1 LKARR
6 KGPLEVIETVNLR
19 KVYPNGVE
27 ALKGVSIRLSA
38 RVPCVIGRNGAGK
51 TTLVRILSTQL
62 RPTSGV
68 ARVLGL
74 DVVADREALRKRICS
89 IPQEA
94 RPMGVASPYEHV
106 TMYLVARGWSLSEAK
121 MTARRVLKEVGL
133 ADFMDTATDELSG
146 GMKRKVFLA
155 MALAAQAELTF
166 LDEPTAGLDPL
177 SRLETWGLMRQLKSY
192 ILLTTHDMEE
202 AQTLCEHLVL
212 LDSGRAVTMGTIEE
226 LMRPLSG
233 KVRVEG
239 YGDIVIGGMRISYM
253 TPEEARE
260 LIGDGLRVT
269 IRPVN
274 LDDVF
279 IINGVRPPS
288 EEAEEGGEA

>member
-1 LKARR
+1 MSL
-6 KGPLEVIETVNLR
+6 VETRDLR
-19 KVYPNGVE
+19 KVYRNGVE
-27 ALKGVSIRLSA
+27 ALKGVTITLRP
-38 RVPCVIGRNGAGK
+38 RTPCIIGRNGAGK

-74 DVVADREALRKRICS
+74 DVVSEREELRRRICS

-106 TMYLVARGWSLSEAK
+106 VMFLVARGWSISEARRE
-121 MTARRVLKEVGL
+121 ARRALKEVGL
-133 ADFMDTATDELSG
+133 GDFMDTATDELSG

-155 MALAAQAELTF
+155 MALASQAELTF
-166 LDEPTAGLDPL
+166 LDEPTAGLDPV
-177 SRLETWGLMRQLKSY
+177 SRLEAWGAIRELRSSV
-192 ILLTTHDMEE
+192 LLTTHDMEE
-202 AQTLCEHLVL
+202 AESLCDYIVL
-212 LDSGRAVTMGTIEE
+212 LDSGRVVAEGTYEE
-226 LMRPLSG
+226 LMAPLKG

-239 YGDIVIGGMRISYM
+239 YGDIRVGRLRVSYM

-260 LIGDGLRVT
+260 LVAEGRRVT
-269 IRPVN
+269 VRPVS

-279 IINGVRPPS
+279 IVKGLVPPS
-288 EEAEEGGEA
+288 EEQEGGEGW

>member
-1 LKARR
+1 MN
-6 KGPLEVIETVNLR
+6 VIETYNLR

-27 ALKGVSIRLSA
+27 ALKGVTISLSA

-51 TTLVRILSTQL
+51 TTFVRILSTQL
-62 RPTSGV
+62 RPTSGR
-68 ARVLGL
+68 ALVLGL
-74 DVVADREALRKRICS
+74 DVVSDRERLRKRICS

-106 TMYLVARGWSLSEAK
+106 VMYLVARGWSISEAK
-121 MTARRVLKEVGL
+121 QAARRTLKELGL
-133 ADFMDTATDELSG
+133 ENFMDVATDELSG

-155 MALAAQAELTF
+155 MALAAQADLTF

-177 SRLETWGLMRQLKSY
+177 SRFETWAFIRELKSY

-202 AQTLCEHLVL
+202 AQTLCEYLVL
-212 LDSGRAVTMGTIEE
+212 LDSGRVVAKGTAEE
-226 LMRPLSG
+226 LMEPLRG

-239 YGDIVIGGMRISYM
+239 YGNLVVGSMRVSYM
-253 TPEEARE
+253 SPEEARNLLTE
-260 LIGDGLRVT
+260 GLKVT
-269 IRPVN
+269 IRPVS

-279 IINGVRPPS
+279 IMNGARPLS
-288 EEAEEGGEA
+288 EDEQEEGESSW

>member
-1 LKARR
+1 MD
-6 KGPLEVIETVNLR
+6 VIETRNLR

-27 ALKGVSIRLSA
+27 ALKGVSIRLNA
-38 RVPCVIGRNGAGK
+38 RVPCIIGRNGAGK

-62 RPTSGV
+62 RPTGGE

-106 TMYLVARGWSLSEAK
+106 VMYLVARGWSISEAK
-121 MTARRVLKEVGL
+121 QAARRVLKEVGL
-133 ADFMDTATDELSG
+133 GDFMDVATDELSG

-177 SRLETWGLMRQLKSY
+177 SRLETWGAMRQLKSY

-202 AQTLCEHLVL
+202 AQTLCEYLVL
-212 LDSGRAVTMGTIEE
+212 LDSGRVIAQGTLEE
-226 LMRPLSG
+226 LMRPLQG

-239 YGDIVIGGMRISYM
+239 YGDINIGGLAISYM
-253 TPEEARE
+253 TPEDAKE
-260 LIGDGLRVT
+260 LISDGLKIT

-279 IINGVRPPS
+279 IINGVRPLS
-288 EEAEEGGEA
+288 EDEGNGEA

>member
-1 LKARR
+1 LD
-6 KGPLEVIETVNLR
+6 VIETENLR

-27 ALKGVSIRLSA
+27 ALKGVSLRLNA
-38 RVPCVIGRNGAGK
+38 RVPCIIGRNGAGK

-62 RPTSGV
+62 RPTGGR

-74 DVVADREALRKRICS
+74 DVVADREALRRRICS

-106 TMYLVARGWSLSEAK
+106 VMYLVARGWSISEAK
-121 MTARRVLKEVGL
+121 QEARRVLKDVGL
-133 ADFMDTATDELSG
+133 GDFMNIATDELSG

-177 SRLETWGLMRQLKSY
+177 SRLETWGAMRQLKSY

-202 AQTLCEHLVL
+202 AQALCEYLVL
-212 LDSGRAVTMGTIEE
+212 LDSGRVIAQGTLEE
-226 LMRPLSG
+226 LMRPLQG

-239 YGDIVIGGMRISYM
+239 YGDISIGGMRISYM
-253 TPEEARE
+253 TPEEARG
-260 LIGDGLRVT
+260 LISDGLKVT

-279 IINGVRPPS
+279 IINGIRPLS
-288 EEAEEGGEA
+288 EDEGDGEA

>member
-1 LKARR
+1 M
-6 KGPLEVIETVNLR
+6 IETENLR

-27 ALKGVSIRLSA
+27 ALKGVSLRLNA
-38 RVPCVIGRNGAGK
+38 RVPCIIGRNGAGK

-62 RPTSGV
+62 RPTGGR

-74 DVVADREALRKRICS
+74 DVVADREALRRRICS

-106 TMYLVARGWSLSEAK
+106 VMYLVARGWSISEAK
-121 MTARRVLKEVGL
+121 QEARRVLKDVGL
-133 ADFMDTATDELSG
+133 GDFMNIATDELSG

-177 SRLETWGLMRQLKSY
+177 SRLETWGAMRQLKSY

-202 AQTLCEHLVL
+202 AQALCEYLVL
-212 LDSGRAVTMGTIEE
+212 LDSGRVIAQGTLEE
-226 LMRPLSG
+226 LMRPLQG

-239 YGDIVIGGMRISYM
+239 YGDISIGGMRISYM
-253 TPEEARE
+253 TPEEARG
-260 LIGDGLRVT
+260 LISDGLKVT

-279 IINGVRPPS
+279 IINGIRPLS
-288 EEAEEGGEA
+288 EDEGDGEA

>member
-1 LKARR
+1 MRQA
-6 KGPLEVIETVNLR
+6 VVETEGLT
-19 KVYPNGVE
+19 KVYPNGVQ
-27 ALKGVSIRLSA
+27 ALRGVSVRLDS
-38 RVPCVIGRNGAGK
+38 RVSCVIGRNGAGK

-74 DVVADREALRKRICS
+74 DVVSERSALRRRICS

-106 TMYLVARGWSLSEAK
+106 VMYLVARGWSFRDASRE
-121 MTARRVLKEVGL
+121 ARRVLREVGL
-133 ADFMDTATDELSG
+133 GDFMDTPTDELSG

-166 LDEPTAGLDPL
+166 LDEPTAGLDPV
-177 SRLETWGLMRQLKSY
+177 SRLETWGAMRRLRSY
-192 ILLTTHDMEE
+192 VLLTTHDMAE
-202 AQTLCEHLVL
+202 AEALCEYLVL
-212 LDSGRAVTMGTIEE
+212 LDSGRVVVEGTPEQ
-226 LMRPLSG
+226 LMAPLKG

-239 YGDIVIGGMRISYM
+239 YGDIVIGGLRVSYM
-253 TPEEARE
+253 SPEEARE
-260 LIGDGLRVT
+260 LVEEGMKVT
-269 IRPVN
+269 IRPVS

-279 IINGVRPPS
+279 IVNGLVPPS
-288 EEAEEGGEA
+288 QEPEGGEAW

>member
-1 LKARR
+1 MD
-6 KGPLEVIETVNLR
+6 VIETEDLR

-27 ALKGVSIRLSA
+27 ALKGVSVRLSA
-38 RVPCVIGRNGAGK
+38 RVPCIIGRNGAGK

-62 RPTSGV
+62 RPTSGR

-74 DVVADREALRKRICS
+74 DVVADREALRRRICS

-106 TMYLVARGWSLSEAK
+106 VMYLVARGWSMSEAK
-121 MTARRVLKEVGL
+121 QAARRVLKDVGL
-133 ADFMDTATDELSG
+133 GNFMDIATDELSG

-177 SRLETWGLMRQLKSY
+177 SRLETWGAMRQLKSY

-202 AQTLCEHLVL
+202 AQTLCEYLVL
-212 LDSGRAVTMGTIEE
+212 LDSGRVIAQGTLEE
-226 LMRPLSG
+226 LMRPLQG

-239 YGDIVIGGMRISYM
+239 YGDISIGGMRISYM
-253 TPEEARE
+253 TPEEARG
-260 LIGDGLRVT
+260 LISDGLKVT

-279 IINGVRPPS
+279 IINGIRPLS
-288 EEAEEGGEA
+288 EDEGNGEA